1 MGWVPVEFKLSMS
14 DTASSSLLLPVLVSS
29 DPNVAEDPIIGFNV
43 IEEVVNELKQQ
54 QCVTHTDTATEI
66 VSSTFDIDSCAE
78 NKLRLI
84 VS

>member
-43 IEEVVNELKQQ
+43 TEEVFNELKQQ
-54 QCVTHTDTATEI
+54 QSVAHTDSATEI